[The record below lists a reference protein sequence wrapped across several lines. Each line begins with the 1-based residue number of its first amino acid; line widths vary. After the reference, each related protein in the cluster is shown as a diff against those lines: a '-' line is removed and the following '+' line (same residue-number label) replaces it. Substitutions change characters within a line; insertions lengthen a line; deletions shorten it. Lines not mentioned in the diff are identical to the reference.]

1 MESVNETNSVSKKM
15 LWAGYIA
22 SALTVL
28 VLLISGA
35 IKFVKP
41 DGMELE
47 IERLGWKMSQM
58 TGLGI
63 LEIAVTI
70 IYLIPRTA
78 VLGAILISA
87 YLGAATATHVRIGDP
102 FFMTIILGVLAW
114 LGLWFRDPRLRSL
127 IPLRI

>member
-1 MESVNETNSVSKKM
+1 
-15 LWAGYIA
+15 
-22 SALTVL
+22 
-28 VLLISGA
+28 
-35 IKFVKP
+35 
-41 DGMELE
+41 MELE

-102 FFMTIILGVLAW
+102 FFMTIILGLLAW
-114 LGLWFRDPRLRSL
+114 LGSGFAIRAYARSYLCGSKLNHRRILCRSTLMFIYCRSL
-127 IPLRI
+127 KKMFQIQKDGDGGWKAI

>member
-1 MESVNETNSVSKKM
+1 M

-70 IYLIPRTA
+70 IYLSRA
-78 VLGAILISA
+78 Q
-87 YLGAATATHVRIGDP
+87 P
-102 FFMTIILGVLAW
+102 FLEQ
-114 LGLWFRDPRLRSL
+114 S
-127 IPLRI
+127 

>member
-15 LWAGYIA
+15 LWVGYIA

-28 VLLISGA
+28 VLLISGV

-70 IYLIPRTA
+70 IYLVPRTA

-87 YLGAATATHVRIGDP
+87 YLGAATAAHVRIGDP

-114 LGLWFRDPRLRSL
+114 LGLWRRRLESYL
-127 IPLRI
+127 AHTAL